1 MSFTID
7 VEDIRTSSDQQYR
20 VRLNVDRVLTWLHDR
35 GVVGTA
41 FIVGTLAE
49 SDPSLVRAIVDAG
62 HEVGL
67 HSWTHTAI
75 EKHSPLDF
83 GRDIKKGREL
93 LQDIS
98 GQSVN
103 GFRAPFM
110 SLTARTPHAPEQI
123 AGAGFMYSSSVLP
136 AASPLFGLPGAPTT
150 PFLWECGL
158 LELPCPVTRIGP
170 LTIPFLGG
178 TYIRLLPRAITMR
191 ALRRQDQESVMW
203 TYCHPWDF
211 DLEERFRQYP
221 ETGFVT
227 SILCFRGRRR
237 MFPQLGA
244 IINDLECSSLSEIA
258 SGLLAPN
265 AAPLSTFSIAGRD
278 AA

>member
-7 VEDIRTSSDQQYR
+7 VEDIRTSNDQQYR
-20 VRLNVDRVLTWLHDR
+20 VRLNVDRVLAWLHDR

-41 FIVGTLAE
+41 FVVGTLAE

-67 HSWTHTAI
+67 HSWSHTAI
-75 EKHSPLDF
+75 EKHTPSDF

-93 LQDIS
+93 LQNIS
-98 GQSVN
+98 QQPVS

-110 SLTARTPHAPEQI
+110 SMTARTPWAPDLI
-123 AGAGFMYSSSVLP
+123 ADAGFMYSSSVLP
-136 AASPLFGLPGAPTT
+136 AASPLFGLPGAPKT
-150 PFLWECGL
+150 PFLWESGL

-178 TYIRLLPRAITMR
+178 TYIRLLPRVITIG
-191 ALRRQDQESVMW
+191 ALRRQDKDSVMW

-211 DLEERFRQYP
+211 DTEERFRRYP
-221 ETGFVT
+221 ETGFIT

-244 IINDLECSSLSEIA
+244 IINDLDCSSLSEIA
-258 SGLLAPN
+258 ASLLAPSATRLDVFSMTARN
-265 AAPLSTFSIAGRD
+265 AA
-278 AA
+278 